1 MCFSSW
7 KVAFQLHGFAV
18 SPFIGVFSSFQSP
31 VCLFFFFNQSSHY
44 MSLSLNQQAVL
55 WRSEKVNVGKA
66 LIAPGERS
74 PLTLFSLLVTFLIK
88 RLTNDIQEGCFS
100 STKPRE

>member
-7 KVAFQLHGFAV
+7 KMAFQLHEIAI

-31 VCLFFFFNQSSHY
+31 VCLFYQSSHY

-55 WRSEKVNVGKA
+55 GRSEKVNVGK
-66 LIAPGERS
+66 P
-74 PLTLFSLLVTFLIK
+74 
-88 RLTNDIQEGCFS
+88 
-100 STKPRE
+100 

>member
-1 MCFSSW
+1 MDL
-7 KVAFQLHGFAV
+7 QLVPLLEYSVV
-18 SPFIGVFSSFQSP
+18 SKALCVF
-31 VCLFFFFNQSSHY
+31 FFFFNQSSHY

>member
-1 MCFSSW
+1 
-7 KVAFQLHGFAV
+7 
-18 SPFIGVFSSFQSP
+18 
-31 VCLFFFFNQSSHY
+31 

-55 WRSEKVNVGKA
+55 GRSEKVNVGKA

-88 RLTNDIQEGCFS
+88 RLTNDIQEG
-100 STKPRE
+100 